1 MLYLAQVVQDDY
13 SATTESLEVQFFQE
27 DEIPWEELAFPFVPI
42 VIKKFYL
49 DQKTGEFPLTTHTI
63 ERKK

>member
-1 MLYLAQVVQDDY
+1 MLYLAQVVKDDY

-49 DQKTGEFPLTTHTI
+49 DQKIGQFPLTTHTI